1 MNASAPQ
8 ALGLLIATGAIAFAI
23 VVPRSRWRWIAV
35 AVALVAAVA
44 LLAGD
49 VWDDPRVVD
58 LRTSRALVGAAA
70 LALLVGLPLGA
81 WVIRRWAWALPLLAL
96 AVLALRLPVR
106 IGGETSNLLVA
117 LYGVIAAGVLA
128 RLWEQARPGPKA
140 AAEPPA
146 EGTAV
151 TWLRRLLAATLVL
164 YALQA
169 FYSEDV
175 SNAIENVCF
184 FLVPFAALFVLLTEV
199 RWSTDLLRTAVV
211 IVAGLAA
218 VYGVI
223 AFTEYAARDLL
234 LNTQLLQSNQL
245 KPFFRV
251 NSVFHDPNVFGR
263 YLALVV
269 IALGAAIAWSRVD
282 WRTGLATGAGVV
294 LLAALVLTFSITS
307 VIALLAGL
315 LVLTALRYGPKGAAV
330 AALAAVVVAGIVYL
344 AAGSGDDLGPDR
356 GDVNKVTSGRAGL
369 VEGGLELAEDRPVA
383 GWGSGAFGRAY
394 FDQIRESET
403 TTSHSEPLTVA
414 AEQGAIGVVAY
425 LALLGSIAWVLFG
438 QGVRTSV
445 ARSAVA
451 ALMVAMVVH
460 SIGYAGFVIDP
471 VTWALLGIGVAL
483 HPGPVRP
490 QG

>member
-1 MNASAPQ
+1 M
-8 ALGLLIATGAIAFAI
+8 
-23 VVPRSRWRWIAV
+23 PRSRWRWAAL
-35 AVALVAAVA
+35 AVALVAAA
-44 LLAGD
+44 MLLAGD

-58 LRTSRALVGAAA
+58 LRTSTALVGAAA
-70 LALLVGLPLGA
+70 LALIVGLPLGA
-81 WVIRRWAWALPLLAL
+81 WVIRRWAWGLPLLAL

-117 LYGVIAAGVLA
+117 LYGVIAAGVVA
-128 RLWEQARPGPKA
+128 RLWEQARPGPNA
-140 AAEPPA
+140 PGEPPVEA
-146 EGTAV
+146 RSV
-151 TWLRRLLAATLVL
+151 TWLRRLLAATLLL

-211 IVAGLAA
+211 VVAGLAT
-218 VYGVI
+218 VYAVI

-234 LNTQLLQSNQL
+234 LNSQLLESNQL

-315 LVLTALRYGPKGAAV
+315 IVLTALRYGLKGAA
-330 AALAAVVVAGIVYL
+330 AATLATLVVAGV
-344 AAGSGDDLGPDR
+344 
-356 GDVNKVTSGRAGL
+356 
-369 VEGGLELAEDRPVA
+369 
-383 GWGSGAFGRAY
+383 F
-394 FDQIRESET
+394 
-403 TTSHSEPLTVA
+403 
-414 AEQGAIGVVAY
+414 
-425 LALLGSIAWVLFG
+425 
-438 QGVRTSV
+438 
-445 ARSAVA
+445 
-451 ALMVAMVVH
+451 
-460 SIGYAGFVIDP
+460 
-471 VTWALLGIGVAL
+471 
-483 HPGPVRP
+483 
-490 QG
+490 